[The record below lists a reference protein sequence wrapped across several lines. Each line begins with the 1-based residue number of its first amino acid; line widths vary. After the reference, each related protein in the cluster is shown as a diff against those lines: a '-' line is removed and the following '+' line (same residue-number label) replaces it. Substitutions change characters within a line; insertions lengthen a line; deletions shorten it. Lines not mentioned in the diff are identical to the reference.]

1 MDSYELLRLQQKQV
15 RKDGDTMTGDL
26 RMDGSVVIG
35 NVQGNADTSTRLQN
49 LRNIKI
55 GNTTKQF
62 DGSQDLEWTLAE
74 IGAGAPGGGNFLPIS
89 GGVMT
94 GDINMGGNSVIGN
107 LQGNADTAATLQT
120 PRKINDTEFN
130 GSQDITTVKWG
141 ESRNITI
148 GNAVKPVDGSQD
160 IDWDLNDIGA
170 APINHNQSSNTID
183 SLAGYNK
190 GNQNGPLLPT
200 DSLNDALAKIENNI
214 DAIPKLNLQNGAGVL
229 SIEMLNG
236 NNAQGEDSAAF
247 GLNTTA
253 SGNSSFSCGNNT
265 TAEGGA
271 SHAEGHTTRAIG
283 PSSHAEG
290 WDTTAQGDNSHAE
303 GSQTTASGGSAHA
316 EGSETTASGDD
327 SHAEGHKT
335 EATAGAAHAE
345 GWETKATGG
354 SAHAEGYLTHAT
366 ADNAHAEGA
375 ETRATKASAHAEGFL
390 TESNGNASHAE
401 GIGTTADADASHAEG
416 NGTTAR
422 GDSSHAEGHSTTASG
437 ASSHAEGYLTT
448 ASGDNAHA
456 EGWETQAIG
465 VSSHASGRGTVARGG
480 CQVAIGVSNNI
491 SGDANDFGGHRDAF
505 IIGNGAAD
513 GSHRANGFRVT
524 FEGTTYGNGA
534 FNTWGADYAEYFEWS
549 DGNKNNEDRR
559 GHFVTFDKGTNTI
572 RKATSHD
579 NFILGAVSTQAA
591 IIGDCREEWKGK
603 YKRDKW
609 GNLIYETLT
618 MDAVYRDRLNP
629 DGSITKVLV
638 SDRLQQE
645 VPIISENF
653 DENIEYIS
661 REKRAEWSPIGLLGK
676 LLVYSDGTCKV
687 GDFCKPND
695 EGIATK
701 ADNGYY
707 VLEVR
712 DDNIIKI
719 LIK

>member
-141 ESRNITI
+141 ETRNITI

-183 SLAGYNK
+183 SLTGYNK

-214 DAIPKLNLQNGAGVL
+214 EAIPRLNLQNGAGVL
-229 SIEMLNG
+229 SIEMLDND
-236 NNAQGEDSAAF
+236 NAQGDNSSAF
-247 GLNTTA
+247 GSNTTA
-253 SGNSSFSCGNNT
+253 SGNNSYSQGKST
-265 TAEGGA
+265 TASGEA
-271 SHAEGHTTRAIG
+271 SHAEGIETL
-283 PSSHAEG
+283 AEG
-290 WDTTAQGDNSHAE
+290 AGAHSE
-303 GSQTTASGGSAHA
+303 GNKTKALGG
-316 EGSETTASGDD
+316 D
-327 SHAEGHKT
+327 SHAEGY
-335 EATAGAAHAE
+335 
-345 GWETKATGG
+345 ETTATGG
-354 SAHAEGYLTHAT
+354 SAHAEGYLTLAT
-366 ADNAHAEGA
+366 GDNAHAEGA
-375 ETRATKASAHAEGFL
+375 ESAATSPSAHAEGYK
-390 TESNGNASHAE
+390 TRAE
-401 GIGTTADADASHAEG
+401 GSNAHSEGMETHAFG
-416 NGTTAR
+416 S
-422 GDSSHAEGHSTTASG
+422 SSHAEGHSTTATGVAAHAEGYNTRAEGNSSHAQG
-437 ASSHAEGYLTT
+437 HTTTANGPNSHAEGYDTRANGENSHAGGNGT
-448 ASGDNAHA
+448 VANGNASR
-456 EGWETQAIG
+456 AIG
-465 VSSHASGRGTVARGG
+465 VKTMSNG
-480 CQVAIGVSNNI
+480 CAQLAIGVSNVE
-491 SGDANDFGGHRDAF
+491 SGTPGDLGGWRDAF

-524 FEGTTYGNGA
+524 FEGTTYGNGP

-559 GHFVTFDKGTNTI
+559 GYFVTFDKGSNTI
-572 RKATSHD
+572 RKANSSD

-591 IIGDCREEWKGK
+591 IIGDCREEWDRK

-609 GNLIYETLT
+609 GNLVYKTLT
-618 MDAVYRDRLNP
+618 IDAVYRDRLNP

-653 DENIEYIS
+653 DENMEYIP
-661 REKRAEWSPIGLLGK
+661 REKRPEWSPIGLLGK